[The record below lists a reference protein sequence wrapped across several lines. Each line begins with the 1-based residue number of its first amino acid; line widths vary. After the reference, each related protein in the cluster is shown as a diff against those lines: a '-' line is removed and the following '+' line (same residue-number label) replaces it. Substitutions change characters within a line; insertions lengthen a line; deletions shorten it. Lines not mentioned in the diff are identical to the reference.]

1 MNLHRIASSVISR
14 VNPMVEAQIYRST
27 GPVKNPDYSTSP
39 GFAPPVTMMVQKHA
53 LSQADI
59 RHMDN
64 LNIQGVLVSIW
75 TDGNWCGINRDKQ
88 QGGDKFVIGEEVWL
102 VVSVPE
108 IWPDWTRVIACQQ
121 LT

>member
-1 MNLHRIASSVISR
+1 MNIHRIASHAISR

-27 GPVKNPDYSTSP
+27 GPVKNPDYSTTP
-39 GFAPPVTMMVQKHA
+39 GFAPPVTMMVQKQA

-75 TDGNWCGINRDKQ
+75 TDGNWWGINRNKQ
-88 QGGDKFVIGEEVWL
+88 QGGDKFVIGDEVWL

>member
-1 MNLHRIASSVISR
+1 MNLHSIVSGAIGA
-14 VNPMVEAQIYRST
+14 VNPHVEAKIYRSV
-27 GPVKNPDYSTSP
+27 GAIKNPDYSTTP
-39 GFAPPVTMMVQKHA
+39 GFAEPVTMMVQKQA

-64 LNIQGVLVSIW
+64 LNIQGILVNIW
-75 TDGNWCGINRDKQ
+75 TNGNWCGLDRDKQ
-88 QGGDKFVIGEEVWL
+88 QGGDKFVIGDETWL
-102 VVSVPE
+102 VVAVPE

>member
-1 MNLHRIASSVISR
+1 MNLHRIASRVISR

-39 GFAPPVTMMVQKHA
+39 GFAPPVSMMVQKQA
-53 LSQADI
+53 LSQSDI

-88 QGGDKFVIGEEVWL
+88 QGGDKFVIGNETWL
-102 VVSVPE
+102 VVAVPE
-108 IWPDWTRVIACQQ
+108 VWPDWTRVIACQQ

>member
-1 MNLHRIASSVISR
+1 
-14 VNPMVEAQIYRST
+14 
-27 GPVKNPDYSTSP
+27 
-39 GFAPPVTMMVQKHA
+39 MMVQKQA

-64 LNIQGVLVSIW
+64 LNIQGILVNIW
-75 TDGNWCGINRDKQ
+75 TNGNWCGLDRDKQ
-88 QGGDKFVIGEEVWL
+88 QGGDKFVIGDETWL
-102 VVSVPE
+102 VVAVPE

>member
-1 MNLHRIASSVISR
+1 MNLHRIASRVISR

-39 GFAPPVTMMVQKHA
+39 GFAPPVSMMVQKQA
-53 LSQADI
+53 LNQSDI

-75 TDGNWCGINRDKQ
+75 TDGNWCGINRDRQ
-88 QGGDKFVIGEEVWL
+88 QGGDKFVIGNETWL
-102 VVSVPE
+102 VVAVPE
-108 IWPDWTRVIACQQ
+108 VWPDWTRVIACQQ

>member
-1 MNLHRIASSVISR
+1 MNLHSIVSGAIGTI
-14 VNPMVEAQIYRST
+14 NPYVEAQIYKST
-27 GPVKNPDYSTSP
+27 GPVKNADYSTSP
-39 GFAPPVTMMVQKHA
+39 GFAEPVTMMVQKQA

-64 LNIQGVLVSIW
+64 LNVQGVLVSIW
-75 TDGNWCGINRDKQ
+75 TDGNWCGISRDKQ
-88 QGGDKFVIGEEVWL
+88 QGGDKFVIGDETWL